1 MFIMLTPLKR
11 KKQRLTLKIE
21 GWGLTNDGKNLL
33 MSDGTEKIWSVN
45 PENFKEVDYINVYT
59 ASSKI
64 KAVNELEWI
73 NGKIYANI
81 YQMDAIAIIN
91 PKNGA
96 VEAVINLSDLK
107 SKVTNHPDLDV
118 LNGIAYNNKTEK
130 WYMTGK
136 NWIKLFEVMFKKPT
150 V

>member
-1 MFIMLTPLKR
+1 
-11 KKQRLTLKIE
+11 
-21 GWGLTNDGKNLL
+21 

-91 PKNGA
+91 PNNGA
-96 VEAVINLSDLK
+96 VEAVINLTDLK

-118 LNGIAYNNKTEK
+118 LNGIAYNPKTK
-130 WYMTGK
+130 TIFVTGK
-136 NWIKLFEVMFKKPT
+136 NWDKLFEIKVSE
-150 V
+150 